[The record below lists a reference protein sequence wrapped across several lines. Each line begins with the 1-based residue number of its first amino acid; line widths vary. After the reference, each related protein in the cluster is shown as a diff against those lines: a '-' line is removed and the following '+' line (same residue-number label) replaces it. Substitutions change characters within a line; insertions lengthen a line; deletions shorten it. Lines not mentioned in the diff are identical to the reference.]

1 MSIFVFIEQFG
12 YGFGFTAYMLYLI
25 YYSQGKNKTSHYALC
40 TALMALSMMLPGM
53 VSGEL
58 QKLVGYRMFFW
69 IVMALCSVTFVVA
82 WFIKVDPEF
91 GKKQEDE

>member
-1 MSIFVFIEQFG
+1 
-12 YGFGFTAYMLYLI
+12 
-25 YYSQGKNKTSHYALC
+25 
-40 TALMALSMMLPGM
+40 MMLPGM